1 MTALILNGRDVRDAR
16 MPELK
21 ARLGKLVKPPVLAI
35 IQVGDRDDSNAYI
48 RAKMKFAEKL
58 GVPVKHVR
66 LPETISTKELV
77 VKVWECNEDESVKGI
92 VVQLPLP
99 LAIDQDEVIEAIS
112 PKKDVDALTPA
123 NVERWLEGR
132 EDALLPAT
140 TRGVKELLEYYKIP
154 LDGTHAVVV
163 GRSNLVGKP
172 LAAFCMNE
180 NASVTVCHRKTADL
194 AAETRQADILIVAA
208 GKPRLITLDHV
219 REGVVVV
226 DVGINTVKGDKLED
240 EIEGHKLVGDVDFE
254 AVSRVAS
261 AISPVPGGVGP
272 MTVLGLFEN
281 LADLCY
287 S

>member
-1 MTALILNGRDVRDAR
+1 
-16 MPELK
+16 
-21 ARLGKLVKPPVLAI
+21 
-35 IQVGDRDDSNAYI
+35 
-48 RAKMKFAEKL
+48 
-58 GVPVKHVR
+58 
-66 LPETISTKELV
+66 
-77 VKVWECNEDESVKGI
+77 
-92 VVQLPLP
+92 
-99 LAIDQDEVIEAIS
+99 
-112 PKKDVDALTPA
+112 
-123 NVERWLEGR
+123 
-132 EDALLPAT
+132 
-140 TRGVKELLEYYKIP
+140 
-154 LDGTHAVVV
+154 
-163 GRSNLVGKP
+163 
-172 LAAFCMNE
+172 MNE